1 MPDVIETAD
10 ALHASA
16 NRLYWQ
22 SRDTVEALAA
32 RLGMS
37 RHALYSSIRPLPAGR
52 ECTGCGEPLAF
63 ANRTDREAGLARCAG
78 CGAEEHVH
86 APAADA
92 EAPPVPLKR
101 PRRWGRVDAPEA
113 VRRIRHELAYVRPE
127 RAAMIGGAAALGV
140 AVGLVAVDVL
150 RHMR

>member
-22 SRDTVEALAA
+22 SRDPVEALAA

-37 RHALYSSIRPLPAGR
+37 RHALYSSIRPLPAAQ
-52 ECTGCGEPLAF
+52 ECSGCGEPLAF
-63 ANRTDREAGLARCAG
+63 ANRTARETGVARCAA
-78 CGAEEHVH
+78 CGAEEHVD
-86 APAADA
+86 ARAEA
-92 EAPPVPLKR
+92 EAPPVPLAR

-113 VRRIRHELAYVRPE
+113 VRRIRHELAHVRPE

-140 AVGLVAVDVL
+140 AVGLVATDLL